1 MSPFCLLSLIT
12 RSVVEPSLSQIDC
25 MVMGAVNFWDR
36 VFIGGFSIALQIQN
50 AVCSLQCDSKKSP
63 VAGF

>member
-1 MSPFCLLSLIT
+1 
-12 RSVVEPSLSQIDC
+12 

-50 AVCSLQCDSKKSP
+50 AVCN
-63 VAGF
+63 F